1 METHTNEEQV
11 IWKGWS
17 SQSLYFGTYT
27 LCVLFCW
34 LIVPIFYGLWKWI
47 LVRSRVYEVTTER
60 IRVRTGIFSKRTD
73 ELELYRVTDNTLVE
87 PFWLRVFQA
96 GNIVLRTSDDSNPEV
111 TLEAVPDASALRD
124 EIRKHVEI
132 CRERKRVRLAEIE

>member
-60 IRVRTGIFSKRTD
+60 IRVRTGI
-73 ELELYRVTDNTLVE
+73 YRKSVV
-87 PFWLRVFQA
+87 
-96 GNIVLRTSDDSNPEV
+96 
-111 TLEAVPDASALRD
+111 
-124 EIRKHVEI
+124 
-132 CRERKRVRLAEIE
+132 